1 MSWTALA
8 PAKINRELRVGR
20 LRPDG
25 YHEIRSRMVSIDL
38 ADRLTVEPSNSLELV
53 CDVPSV
59 PVGDENLV
67 VRAARLLAESAGVPA
82 RARLT
87 LEKRIPMGGGLGGG
101 SADAAIALRLL
112 ARLWDIPEDSGRLAP
127 IAARLGSD
135 VPFFLTG
142 GEAEV
147 TGRGEVVRPVE
158 DSAPAE
164 LVLLVPPFGV
174 STAAVYREF
183 SGRGRLPE
191 RLEVDRPG
199 RGAFLGPNDLAPSVL
214 VTEPRME
221 KYVQSAAAL
230 TSDTAISGS
239 GGTIV
244 LHGAPAD
251 AAARLS
257 ARHSEALVAT
267 CRTLS
272 RSDYRRRSDPVK
284 GTP

>member
-1 MSWTALA
+1 MRLTALA
-8 PAKINRELRVGR
+8 PAKINRELRVGG

-38 ADRLTVEPSNSLELV
+38 ADRLTVASSDSLELV

-59 PVGDENLV
+59 PSGEENLV
-67 VRAARLLAESAGVPA
+67 VKAARLLAEDAGVPA
-82 RARLT
+82 RARLI
-87 LEKRIPMGGGLGGG
+87 LEKRVPMGGGLGGG

-112 ARLWDIPEDSGRLAP
+112 ARLWEIPEDPGRIEAL
-127 IAARLGSD
+127 AARLGSD

-147 TGRGEVVRPVE
+147 TGRGEVVKPVE
-158 DSAPAE
+158 DSAPAD

-183 SGRGRLPE
+183 SGQGKLPE
-191 RLEVDRPG
+191 RLEIDLPG
-199 RGAFLGPNDLAPSVL
+199 RRAFLGPNDLAPSVL
-214 VTEPRME
+214 VTEPRMAN
-221 KYVQSAAAL
+221 YVRSAAAL
-230 TSDTAISGS
+230 TTDTAISGS

-251 AAARLS
+251 AVARLS
-257 ARHSEALVAT
+257 ARHPEALVAT

-272 RSDYRRRSDPVK
+272 RSDYRRHSEPVR

>member
-1 MSWTALA
+1 
-8 PAKINRELRVGR
+8 
-20 LRPDG
+20 
-25 YHEIRSRMVSIDL
+25 MVSIDL
-38 ADRLTVEPSNSLELV
+38 ADRLTVASSDSLELV

-59 PVGDENLV
+59 PSGEENLV
-67 VRAARLLAESAGVPA
+67 VKAARLLAEDAGVPA
-82 RARLT
+82 RARLI
-87 LEKRIPMGGGLGGG
+87 LEKRVPMGGGLGGG

-112 ARLWDIPEDSGRLAP
+112 ARLWEIPEDPGRIEA

-147 TGRGEVVRPVE
+147 TGRGEVVKPVE
-158 DSAPAE
+158 DSAPAD

-183 SGRGRLPE
+183 SGQGKLPE
-191 RLEVDRPG
+191 RLEIDLPG
-199 RGAFLGPNDLAPSVL
+199 RRAFLGPNDLAPSVL
-214 VTEPRME
+214 VTEPRMAN
-221 KYVQSAAAL
+221 YVRSAAAL
-230 TSDTAISGS
+230 TTDTAISGS

-251 AAARLS
+251 AVARLS
-257 ARHSEALVAT
+257 ARHPEALVAT

-272 RSDYRRRSDPVK
+272 RSDYRRHSEPVR